1 MWSYW
6 QVCGPRNIT
15 TKYRELISGPSGKSS
30 LIATLLRVLDMDDDT
45 GTIYIDGLN
54 IREISRETIRERIIT
69 VPQEPF
75 LFDGSVRRNAALSS
89 TVSDDDIVQVLTRT
103 GLWSI
108 LEERGG
114 LNADIRDQPLSQ
126 GQRQIFCLARAM
138 LQKEKK
144 ILILDEA
151 TSNLDHETDQL
162 MQTIVKENFASHTV
176 ITVAHKL
183 DTIGDSDKIAVLDS
197 GSLVEFDSP
206 SILLQRDSAFKRLGG
221 VLKSK

>member
-75 LFDGSVRRNAALSS
+75 LKNRSCLTAP
-89 TVSDDDIVQVLTRT
+89 SDAI
-103 GLWSI
+103 
-108 LEERGG
+108 
-114 LNADIRDQPLSQ
+114 QPFQ
-126 GQRQIFCLARAM
+126 ARCQM
-138 LQKEKK
+138 M
-144 ILILDEA
+144 I
-151 TSNLDHETDQL
+151 
-162 MQTIVKENFASHTV
+162 
-176 ITVAHKL
+176 
-183 DTIGDSDKIAVLDS
+183 
-197 GSLVEFDSP
+197 
-206 SILLQRDSAFKRLGG
+206 
-221 VLKSK
+221 

>member
-114 LNADIRDQPLSQ
+114 LDADIRDQPLSQ
-126 GQRQIFCLARAM
+126 GQR
-138 LQKEKK
+138 
-144 ILILDEA
+144 
-151 TSNLDHETDQL
+151 
-162 MQTIVKENFASHTV
+162 
-176 ITVAHKL
+176 
-183 DTIGDSDKIAVLDS
+183 
-197 GSLVEFDSP
+197 
-206 SILLQRDSAFKRLGG
+206 
-221 VLKSK
+221 